1 MKRFRLSGS
10 KRVIEISPKRLEKNI
25 GSAQLKIVALTKFLP
40 VSGPAQLIV
49 VALTAFL
56 SVSVPAQDSLQDA
69 MNCTGEWAG
78 NILCKERQLAFDT
91 RSQVEI
97 YYEKLSK
104 ITNPPWLSGDLE
116 AAKALYDE
124 GMTLYQDQY
133 FGDAAKKFQP
143 ALALMEELD
152 TAFESLLENLKQEAA
167 SDLDKERFESAT
179 EKYQQILEWI
189 PDSTEAGSG
198 LENAQRGLEFQTI
211 VMDANRLFNAGE
223 VDAANQRIMEIP
235 AGWSTKDLRQ
245 LRQNIA
251 AFKRDSRFRELMTRG
266 YSLMDAERWEDAGKV
281 FMQALVESPDST
293 IAKEVLQEVRNQLKD
308 QNLESLASD
317 LAIYAGEEDWI
328 SALNVVNQ
336 IHKLTPDDKDL
347 EEEIDLLEERIDI
360 ELRVDEHLVDVKQLP
375 TNSKRM
381 AVKTLL
387 ETADHERFGVR
398 IAGKRS
404 RLQHYFDEISTPVKV
419 TLLSDGKTNVMIR
432 PGSGIG
438 QFKEIELN
446 ILPGKYVIRGR
457 RVGYREELHQLT
469 LLPGSDSPVIRIE
482 CDEQF

>member
-1 MKRFRLSGS
+1 M
-10 KRVIEISPKRLEKNI
+10 
-25 GSAQLKIVALTKFLP
+25 
-40 VSGPAQLIV
+40 
-49 VALTAFL
+49 VALTAIL
-56 SVSVPAQDSLQDA
+56 SISVQAQDSLQDA

-97 YYEKLSK
+97 YYTKLNK
-104 ITNPPWLSGDLE
+104 ITNPPWMSGDLE

-124 GMTLYQDQY
+124 GMILYQDQY

-143 ALALMEELD
+143 ALALLTELD
-152 TAFESLLENLKQEAA
+152 TGFESLLENMKQEAA

-179 EKYQQILEWI
+179 ETYQQILEWI
-189 PDSTEAGSG
+189 PDSLEAGSG
-198 LENAQRGLEFQTI
+198 LENAQLGLEYQII
-211 VMDANRLFNAGE
+211 VMDANRLFKAGE
-223 VDAANQRIMEIP
+223 VDAASQRIMEIP
-235 AGWSTKDLRQ
+235 TGWSTKDLRQ
-245 LRQNIA
+245 LRQNIS

-266 YSLMDAERWEDAGKV
+266 YSLMDAERWVDAGKV
-281 FMQALVESPDST
+281 FMQALVESPDSQ
-293 IAKEVLQEVRNQLKD
+293 IAKDVLQEARNQLKD
-308 QNLESLASD
+308 QNLESLTSD
-317 LAIYAGEEDWI
+317 LAKYAGEEDWD
-328 SALNVVNQ
+328 SALHVANQ
-336 IHKLTPDDKDL
+336 IHTLTPDDKDL
-347 EEEIDLLEERIDI
+347 EEMIELLKERIDI
-360 ELRVDEHLVDVKQLP
+360 EARIDEQLVDVEQLP

-457 RVGYREELHQLT
+457 RVGYREELQHLT